1 MTLWVLGIGI
11 CRFYSSWTKSIWSV
25 TDSVDNLVSYISE
38 INTTLYLLLLL
49 LSFFKFKYHYHFSPH
64 YLKASVKFILYF
76 LIQSRSFPVCSG
88 LTVFLPWFLKFYSIL
103 SPLIS
108 KLIRTSVSS
117 NLKTHEPV
125 TSFNTVLLV
134 VRIFKRLVLSQRL
147 NFLTTYS
154 ILTYFHLASTILLI
168 LHLLSPRF
176 QGKRKDRS
184 WSRSQRTWEVMRA
197 KERGVSKPWKG
208 ETQSNLWEIAW
219 RTAWR
224 EGLSQ
229 ATSTKQWYSQPVVT
243 PHWDTAQ

>member
-1 MTLWVLGIGI
+1 MN
-11 CRFYSSWTKSIWSV
+11 KSIWSV

-49 LSFFKFKYHYHFSPH
+49 LSFFKFKYHYHFSRH

-76 LIQSRSFPVCSG
+76 FLIQSRSFLVCSG
-88 LTVFLPWFLKFYSIL
+88 LTIFLPSFLKFYSIL

-108 KLIRTSVSS
+108 KLSVSS

-125 TSFNTVLLV
+125 TSLNTVLLV
-134 VRIFKRLVLSQRL
+134 VKILKRLVLSQRL

-176 QGKRKDRS
+176 QEKRKDRS
-184 WSRSQRTWEVMRA
+184 WSRSQRT
-197 KERGVSKPWKG
+197 
-208 ETQSNLWEIAW
+208 
-219 RTAWR
+219 
-224 EGLSQ
+224 
-229 ATSTKQWYSQPVVT
+229 
-243 PHWDTAQ
+243 

>member
-1 MTLWVLGIGI
+1 MN
-11 CRFYSSWTKSIWSV
+11 KSIWSV

-38 INTTLYLLLLL
+38 VNTTLYLLLLL
-49 LSFFKFKYHYHFSPH
+49 LSFLKFKYHYHFSPH
-64 YLKASVKFILYF
+64 YLKASVKFIFYFF
-76 LIQSRSFPVCSG
+76 LIQSHSFLVCSG
-88 LTVFLPWFLKFYSIL
+88 LTIFLPSSLKCYSIL

-108 KLIRTSVSS
+108 KLIHASVSS
-117 NLKTHEPV
+117 NLKTHERI
-125 TSFNTVLLV
+125 TSLNTVLLV
-134 VRIFKRLVLSQRL
+134 VKILKTLVLSQWL
-147 NFLTTYS
+147 NFLNTYS

-176 QGKRKDRS
+176 QEKRKDS
-184 WSRSQRTWEVMRA
+184 WWSRSQRTWEVMGA
-197 KERGVSKPWKG
+197 KERGISKPWKG

-219 RTAWR
+219 RTAWK